1 MRAEVMQHY
10 GLAVPL
16 NQAGYFET
24 GHHQQ
29 LIKDIKGA
37 IFEGRLIALCGVIGS
52 GKTVMLRRLQQAMDE
67 EKKITVSKSLA
78 IEKHSIK
85 LATFIA
91 ALFYDLSADFGERD
105 RSFR

>member
-29 LIKDIKGA
+29 LIKDIKG
-37 IFEGRLIALCGVIGS
+37 RS
-52 GKTVMLRRLQQAMDE
+52 
-67 EKKITVSKSLA
+67 SK
-78 IEKHSIK
+78 
-85 LATFIA
+85 
-91 ALFYDLSADFGERD
+91 GG
-105 RSFR
+105 